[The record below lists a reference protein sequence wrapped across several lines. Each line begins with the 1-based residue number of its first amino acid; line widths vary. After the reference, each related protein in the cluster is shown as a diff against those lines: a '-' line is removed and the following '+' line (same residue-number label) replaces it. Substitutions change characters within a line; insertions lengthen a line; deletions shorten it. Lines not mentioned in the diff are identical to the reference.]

1 MTDSGRRRIVAANWK
16 MHGSMGMVREYVAR
30 LTPVTGV
37 ELVIC
42 PPAPYLCAVQTLLA
56 SQANYVAVGSQDVH
70 EHANGAYTGEIS
82 AEMVAESGARWTIVG
97 HSERR
102 RYAGESDERI
112 AAKIKAAIRAG
123 LQPILCVGETIEE
136 RQSGAAKNVVDS
148 QLKVIAARIS
158 KLDWRRL
165 IVAYE
170 PVWAIGTGHSAS
182 AEQIDEMHTF
192 IRGCVQGQLGESME
206 MTVLYGGSVN
216 ELNADELFGSP
227 QVDGALVGNAALL
240 GDGFVKIARA
250 LQRAKS

>member
-1 MTDSGRRRIVAANWK
+1 MPDSGRRRIVAANWK

-30 LTPVTGV
+30 LAPVAGV

-42 PPAPYLCAVQTLLA
+42 PPAPYLCAVQALLVDR
-56 SQANYVAVGSQDVH
+56 ANYVAVGSQDVH
-70 EHANGAYTGEIS
+70 EDANGAFTGEIS

-112 AAKIKAAIRAG
+112 AGKIKAAIRAG

-136 RQSGAAKNVVDS
+136 RQGGAAKIAVDG
-148 QLKVIAARIS
+148 QLKVIATRIS
-158 KLDWRRL
+158 KADWRQL

-170 PVWAIGTGHSAS
+170 PVWAIGTGYSAS
-182 AEQIDEMHTF
+182 ALQIDEMHTF
-192 IRGCVQGQLGESME
+192 IREAVQSQLGESVE
-206 MTVLYGGSVN
+206 LTVLYGGSVN
-216 ELNADELFGSP
+216 ESNADELFRSP
-227 QVDGALVGNAALL
+227 HVDGALVGNAALE
-240 GDGFVKIARA
+240 GDRLVNIARA